1 MNNDDLADQDH
12 DDLLDDPVDSHNAV
26 TADLWMY
33 SLSWAGCPPPGK
45 TPQCPHAGLRVVTRP
60 QDVGNEKSEKFIFLK
75 ISGVIRPRPW
85 NWIVRAQT
93 ADPGMPD
100 DLSQKF
106 SFTVNLDI
114 LPDQFYIKDVN

>member
-12 DDLLDDPVDSHNAV
+12 DDLLDDPVDSHNAA
-26 TADLWMY
+26 TADLCMY

-45 TPQCPHAGLRVVTRP
+45 TPQWPACRAPCRGLLVVTRP

-85 NWIVRAQT
+85 NWIARAQT

-106 SFTVNLDI
+106 SFTVNL
-114 LPDQFYIKDVN
+114 NM